1 MIILYLYYLS
11 HKFLDCHS
19 VAGAEMH
26 SAVKNWLNRGEL
38 ERLENV
44 VLEGRG
50 TRLLGEQSQD
60 LRTRVFLKGLPNY
73 LVSNYLNSH

>member
-44 VLEGRG
+44 VLEGRA
-50 TRLLGEQSQD
+50 
-60 LRTRVFLKGLPNY
+60 RVY
-73 LVSNYLNSH
+73 